1 MRRDANL
8 LSLFLIS
15 QFIGILGRFVLFI
28 QKLFFDVH
36 ILKGTP
42 GLFSN
47 PEVKLERVYGVVT
60 WETSGE
66 MCMTSNFP
74 LVGIQ
79 FLFVNVIRKF
89 MRLAILCA
97 EDE

>member
-1 MRRDANL
+1 MVEIFLYRVIEVRL
-8 LSLFLIS
+8 LTGYRTPFIIPFTWDSS
-15 QFIGILGRFVLFI
+15 QSFFKGL
-28 QKLFFDVH
+28 FDVH

-66 MCMTSNFP
+66 MYMMSNFYP
-74 LVGIQ
+74 
-79 FLFVNVIRKF
+79 FL
-89 MRLAILCA
+89 LL
-97 EDE
+97 